1 MCNFAL
7 PNEALMTINYQYW
20 SAQFVGA
27 DAQLETIGDEAVV
40 MDDSDLEACFST
52 LVDGQRNV
60 VVRLSRG
67 GMRRLERYLMARY
80 RYVKAAG
87 GLVGDLQ
94 GRWLLMTRN
103 DRADLPK
110 GKVEAGE
117 TLAQAALRETQ
128 EETGLQQLALGPL
141 ALKTYHI
148 YDLYGGWHLK
158 QTAWFHMVAAPRQQL
173 TPQTEEGITDCR
185 WVDADQWRRSL
196 ADSYATMRLVAAQ
209 PL

>member
-1 MCNFAL
+1 MD
-7 PNEALMTINYQYW
+7 
-20 SAQFVGA
+20 A
-27 DAQLETIGDEAVV
+27 DAWPELLGSEAVA
-40 MDDSDLEACFST
+40 MDDSDLDACFRT
-52 LVDGQRNV
+52 LVEEQKNV
-60 VVRLSRG
+60 VVRLSCG
-67 GMRRLERYLMARY
+67 GMRRLVRYLMARY

-117 TLAQAALRETQ
+117 TLAQAALRETR

-158 QTAWFHMVAAPRQQL
+158 QTSWFHMVAAPRQQL
-173 TPQTEEGITDCR
+173 VPQTEEGITDCR
-185 WVDADQWRRSL
+185 WVEADQWRQCL